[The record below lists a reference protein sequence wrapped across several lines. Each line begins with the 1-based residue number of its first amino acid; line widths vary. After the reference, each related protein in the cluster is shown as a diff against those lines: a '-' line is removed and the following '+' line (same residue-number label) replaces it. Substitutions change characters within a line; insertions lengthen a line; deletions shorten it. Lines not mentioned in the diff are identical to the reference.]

1 MPPDRDF
8 PQIVVV
14 TGGMAAGKS
23 TVAQALAERLPKSVH
38 LRGDIFRKMV
48 VGGREEMSPDA
59 SPEAFRQLELRYDLA
74 CHVASEYAAAGFH
87 VVYQDVILGEYLTRV
102 VDRLKSRSSVGV
114 VVLDPSPSTLA
125 RRDAERP
132 KTGYGAW
139 TAEAM
144 RDLLHAET
152 PRTGFWIDSSAQTVG
167 ETVDAILANPESMR
181 KLDL

>member
-1 MPPDRDF
+1 MLPDRDF
-8 PQIVVV
+8 PQIVVI

-38 LRGDIFRKMV
+38 LRGDIFRKMI

-59 SPEAFRQLELRYDLA
+59 LPEAFRQLELRYDLA
-74 CHVASEYAAAGFH
+74 CHVAAEYAAAGFH

-102 VDRLKSRSSVGV
+102 VDRLKSHSVGV
-114 VVLDPSPSTLA
+114 VVLDPSSSTLA
-125 RRDAERP
+125 RRDAERI

-152 PRTGFWIDSSAQTVG
+152 PRIGFWIDSSAQTVD

-181 KLDL
+181 QLDL

>member
-8 PQIVVV
+8 PQIVIV

-59 SPEAFRQLELRYDLA
+59 SPEALRQLELRYDLA

-102 VDRLKSRSSVGV
+102 VRRLKSHGPGV
-114 VVLDPSPSTLA
+114 VVLDPSPATLA
-125 RRDAERP
+125 RRDAGRA

-152 PRTGFWIDSSAQTVG
+152 PRIGFWIDSSGQAVG
-167 ETVDAILANPESMR
+167 ETVDAILANPESLR
-181 KLDL
+181 QLDL